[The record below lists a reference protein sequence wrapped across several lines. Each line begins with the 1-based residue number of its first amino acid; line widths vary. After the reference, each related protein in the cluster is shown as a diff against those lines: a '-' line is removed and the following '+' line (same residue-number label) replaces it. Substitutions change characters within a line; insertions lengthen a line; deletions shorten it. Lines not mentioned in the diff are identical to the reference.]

1 MAHQKQAGVQV
12 NSPMLNTPLV
22 SIIIAVLNGNATLQQ
37 CIDSIRQQ
45 TYPNKE
51 LIFIDGGSIDG
62 TVDLLAANAENIN
75 YWISEPDRGIYNAWN
90 KGLAQAHGEWIC
102 FLGADDF
109 LWAPDVLER
118 MVIHLQNLP
127 QNTRVAYGQ
136 IMLIGEDGKSS
147 RSIGEPWKQAKE
159 SFRQYMSIP
168 HVGTM
173 HRRALFEQ
181 NGIFDES
188 FRIAGDYELLLRE
201 LKTGVAVFIP
211 DIIIAGQRL
220 GGVSTAANNNFKIKQ
235 EVWRAQRMHG
245 LPLQWGAVFKETAD
259 EFLQLALKKVVGE
272 SSARKLLS
280 LRKRNL

>member
-109 LWAPDVLER
+109 LWAPDVLEK
-118 MVIHLQNLP
+118 MVVHLQNIP

-136 IMLIGEDGKSS
+136 IMLIGEDRKSS
-147 RSIGEPWKQAKE
+147 RSIGEPWEQAKE
-159 SFRQYMSIP
+159 TFRQYMSIP

-173 HRRALFEQ
+173 H
-181 NGIFDES
+181 
-188 FRIAGDYELLLRE
+188 
-201 LKTGVAVFIP
+201 
-211 DIIIAGQRL
+211 
-220 GGVSTAANNNFKIKQ
+220 
-235 EVWRAQRMHG
+235 
-245 LPLQWGAVFKETAD
+245 
-259 EFLQLALKKVVGE
+259 
-272 SSARKLLS
+272 
-280 LRKRNL
+280 